1 CAMLWPLPLFLLC
14 AGSLAQDLEFQ
25 LVAPESVTVEEGLC
39 VHVPCS
45 VFYPS
50 IKLTLGPVTGSW
62 LRKGVSLHEDSP
74 VATSDPRQLVQKAT
88 QGRFQLLGDPQKHD
102 CSLFIRD
109 AQKNDTG
116 MYFFRVVRE
125 PFVRYSYKKSQLS
138 LHVTSLS
145 RTPDIIIPG
154 TLEAGYPSNLTCSVP
169 WACEQG
175 TPPTFSWMSTAL
187 TSLSS
192 RTTDSSVLTFTP
204 QPQDHGTKLT
214 CLVTFSGAGVTVER
228 TIQLNVTRKS
238 GQMRE
243 LVLVAVGEA
252 TVKLLI
258 LGLCLVFLIVMF
270 CRRKTTK
277 LSVHMGCE
285 NPIKAHQ
292 QDSKVHSNPEN
303 PRPLQKDSPQEQSSV
318 HTKISLDFMGGK
330 PQEYSEI

>member
-1 CAMLWPLPLFLLC
+1 MLWPLLLLLLC

-102 CSLFIRD
+102 CSLLIRD

-192 RTTDSSVLTFTP
+192 RTANSSVLTFTP

-228 TIQLNVTRKS
+228 TIQLNVTRS
-238 GQMRE
+238 SAILRIQDPYRRTH
-243 LVLVAVGEA
+243 LRNRAVSTLRLPWISWEGSLRS
-252 TVKLLI
+252 TQRSK
-258 LGLCLVFLIVMF
+258 C
-270 CRRKTTK
+270 TK
-277 LSVHMGCE
+277 LCSPVKNLC
-285 NPIKAHQ
+285 
-292 QDSKVHSNPEN
+292 
-303 PRPLQKDSPQEQSSV
+303 PLWLPVDNSWIPLIQE
-318 HTKISLDFMGGK
+318 
-330 PQEYSEI
+330 

>member
-1 CAMLWPLPLFLLC
+1 MVVLRESLLSREFLSIYNCLYLC
-14 AGSLAQDLEFQ
+14 L
-25 LVAPESVTVEEGLC
+25 SVC
-39 VHVPCS
+39 VS
-45 VFYPS
+45 V
-50 IKLTLGPVTGSW
+50 
-62 LRKGVSLHEDSP
+62 
-74 VATSDPRQLVQKAT
+74 
-88 QGRFQLLGDPQKHD
+88 
-102 CSLFIRD
+102 C
-109 AQKNDTG
+109 
-116 MYFFRVVRE
+116 
-125 PFVRYSYKKSQLS
+125 LS
-138 LHVTSLS
+138 LSLLPSALS

-285 NPIKAHQ
+285 NPIKVSHTGPTHSTSLSCPTRDSCIGTWLSHPELLRAHL
-292 QDSKVHSNPEN
+292 PAGTI
-303 PRPLQKDSPQEQSSV
+303 SV
-318 HTKISLDFMGGK
+318 
-330 PQEYSEI
+330 